1 MKDEK
6 ISTIP
11 IHKLHAFE
19 GHPYKVLDNEEMNNL
34 TESIRESGILTPL
47 LVRPLEGAK
56 DEYEVISGHR
66 RLHAAEKAGMTEVP
80 AFIYP
85 IDRDAA
91 SILLV
96 GSNLH
101 REHILPS
108 EKAYAYDLKMKAMKR
123 QGKRTDLTSSQ
134 VATKFDA
141 AAEIGAASNESRD
154 QVFRYIRLTHLV
166 PELLDLMDEGRIAF
180 SVGVELSY
188 LDSASQGYIAD
199 LIDRD
204 ECTPSYSQAVRMHR
218 EYNADWADVGFPFE
232 RIEEIM
238 AEEKPNQREQI
249 RLRRDALNKYFPSS
263 YTEDQI
269 KRDIIKGLDLLKR
282 QRSRDAR

>member
-96 GSNLH
+96 DSNLH
-101 REHILPS
+101 REHILPG

-188 LDSASQGYIAD
+188 LDRASQGYIAD

>member
-96 GSNLH
+96 DSNLH
-101 REHILPS
+101 REHILPG

-166 PELLDLMDEGRIAF
+166 PELLDLMGEGRIAF

-188 LDSASQGYIAD
+188 LDRASQGYIAD

>member
-96 GSNLH
+96 DSNLH

-166 PELLDLMDEGRIAF
+166 PELLDLMGEGRIAF

-188 LDSASQGYIAD
+188 LDRASQGYIAD

>member
-1 MKDEK
+1 M
-6 ISTIP
+6 
-11 IHKLHAFE
+11 
-19 GHPYKVLDNEEMNNL
+19 
-34 TESIRESGILTPL
+34 
-47 LVRPLEGAK
+47 
-56 DEYEVISGHR
+56 
-66 RLHAAEKAGMTEVP
+66 
-80 AFIYP
+80 
-85 IDRDAA
+85 
-91 SILLV
+91 
-96 GSNLH
+96 
-101 REHILPS
+101 
-108 EKAYAYDLKMKAMKR
+108 
-123 QGKRTDLTSSQ
+123 
-134 VATKFDA
+134 
-141 AAEIGAASNESRD
+141 
-154 QVFRYIRLTHLV
+154 FRYIRLTHLV

-188 LDSASQGYIAD
+188 LDRASQGYIAD

>member
-80 AFIYP
+80 AFTYP

-96 GSNLH
+96 DSNLH

-188 LDSASQGYIAD
+188 LDRASQGYIAD

>member
-108 EKAYAYDLKMKAMKR
+108 EKAYAYDLKMKAMKM

-188 LDSASQGYIAD
+188 LDRASQGYIAD

>member
-96 GSNLH
+96 DSNLH
-101 REHILPS
+101 REHILPG

-188 LDSASQGYIAD
+188 LDRASQGYIAD

-204 ECTPSYSQAVRMHR
+204 ECTPCYSHAVRMHR

-238 AEEKPNQREQI
+238 AEEKPNQWEQI

>member
-1 MKDEK
+1 MNTTTN
-6 ISTIP
+6 IAIAN
-11 IHKLHAFE
+11 LHPFE
-19 GHPYKVLDNEEMNNL
+19 GHPYQVRDDAEMDTL
-34 TESIRESGILTPL
+34 VESIREHGILTPL
-47 LVRPLEGAK
+47 IVRPMEGAPN
-56 DEYEVISGHR
+56 EYEVISGHR
-66 RLHAAEKAGMTEVP
+66 RLRAAQKAGISEVP
-80 AFIYP
+80 AFIHAVS
-85 IDRDAA
+85 REEAA
-91 SILLV
+91 IQLV
-96 GSNLH
+96 DSNLH

-108 EKAYAYDLKMKAMKR
+108 EKAFAYKLKMDALKQ
-123 QGKRTDLTSSQ
+123 QGRRTDLTSSQ

-188 LDSASQGYIAD
+188 LDRASQGYIAD

-238 AEEKPNQREQI
+238 AEEKPNQWEQI

>member
-166 PELLDLMDEGRIAF
+166 PELLDLMGEGRIAF

-188 LDSASQGYIAD
+188 LDRASQGYIAD

>member
-96 GSNLH
+96 DSNLH

-188 LDSASQGYIAD
+188 LDRASQGYIAD

-269 KRDIIKGLDLLKR
+269 KRDIIKGLDLLKW

>member
-96 GSNLH
+96 DSNLH

-188 LDSASQGYIAD
+188 LDRASQGYIAD

-218 EYNADWADVGFPFE
+218 EYNADWADVGFLFE

>member
-1 MKDEK
+1 MKK

-96 GSNLH
+96 DSNLH
-101 REHILPS
+101 REHILPG

-188 LDSASQGYIAD
+188 LDRASQGYIAD

>member
-188 LDSASQGYIAD
+188 LDRASQGYIAD

-232 RIEEIM
+232 RIEESM
-238 AEEKPNQREQI
+238 AEAKPNQREQI
-249 RLRRDALNKYFPSS
+249 RLRRDALNTYFPSS

>member
-166 PELLDLMDEGRIAF
+166 PELLDLMDEGRIWT
-180 SVGVELSY
+180 VPHKGI
-188 LDSASQGYIAD
+188 SQ
-199 LIDRD
+199 
-204 ECTPSYSQAVRMHR
+204 T
-218 EYNADWADVGFPFE
+218 
-232 RIEEIM
+232 
-238 AEEKPNQREQI
+238 
-249 RLRRDALNKYFPSS
+249 
-263 YTEDQI
+263 
-269 KRDIIKGLDLLKR
+269 
-282 QRSRDAR
+282 

>member
-1 MKDEK
+1 MKK

-96 GSNLH
+96 DSNLH

-188 LDSASQGYIAD
+188 LDRASQGYIAD

>member
-1 MKDEK
+1 MKK

-96 GSNLH
+96 DSNLH
-101 REHILPS
+101 REHILPG

-154 QVFRYIRLTHLV
+154 QVFRYIRLTKLI
-166 PELLDLMDEGRIAF
+166 PSLLEMVDEGRIALRPAAN
-180 SVGVELSY
+180 LSY
-188 LDSASQGYIAD
+188 LSHDEQTAVVEAIAYTD
-199 LIDRD
+199 A
-204 ECTPSYSQAVRMHR
+204 TPSLAQTIKMRSISRNEGLSEDVILSILSQ
-218 EYNADWADVGFPFE
+218 
-232 RIEEIM
+232 
-238 AEEKPNQREQI
+238 EKPNQRARISIPEDRI
-249 RLRRDALNKYFPSS
+249 RKYIPPSMSPREAENYVIKALEHYHYVLMNDRKHRD
-263 YTEDQI
+263 E
-269 KRDIIKGLDLLKR
+269 R
-282 QRSRDAR
+282 